1 MLTAADAL
9 FATAQ
14 APDTVST
21 DAIATAAGVG
31 KGTLFR
37 AFGSRDGLLDALWER
52 NLTDLRA
59 QVEAGEAAFDP
70 EAPARDRIIALLDGI
85 LACKLRNWHLIR
97 ARETNSAGI
106 RRSAHYRWMHGVL
119 RDLIEKVTPAIAN
132 AGYVAHVLLGAI
144 YIDLIE
150 ELLAGGQTPEDIRS
164 AQAAF
169 ITSVLG

>member
-9 FATAQ
+9 FASAQ

-21 DAIATAAGVG
+21 DAIASAAGVG

-37 AFGSRDGLLDALWER
+37 AFGSRDGILDALWER
-52 NLTDLRA
+52 NLTALRA

-70 EAPARDRIIALLDGI
+70 EAPARDQIIAFLDALL
-85 LACKLRNWHLIR
+85 AFKLRNWHLIR

-106 RRSAHYRWMHGVL
+106 RRSANYRWMHGVL
-119 RDLIEKVTPAIAN
+119 RAQIEQVTPAIEN

-150 ELLAGGQTPEDIRS
+150 ELLAGGQSAEDISS
-164 AQAAF
+164 AQAALV
-169 ITSVLG
+169 TSVLG